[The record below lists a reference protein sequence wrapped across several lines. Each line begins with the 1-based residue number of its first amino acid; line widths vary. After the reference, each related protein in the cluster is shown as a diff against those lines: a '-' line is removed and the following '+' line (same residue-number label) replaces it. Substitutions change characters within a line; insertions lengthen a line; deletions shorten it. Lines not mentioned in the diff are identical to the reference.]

1 MDDPLLTSDFFVDIL
16 LFNSSLT
23 FFYTYLKHFFKDD
36 FLLKR
41 DFTGG
46 LAFLEF
52 KLKCRD
58 GDTKDLLL
66 WIGYCAFHL
75 GNFKRAEDA
84 YRELLDSHDVPKAVN
99 IS

>member
-1 MDDPLLTSDFFVDIL
+1 
-16 LFNSSLT
+16 
-23 FFYTYLKHFFKDD
+23 
-36 FLLKR
+36 LKR

-84 YRELLDSHDVPKAVN
+84 YRELLDSHDVPKAVITQYYSFILN
-99 IS
+99 HYSLTFFRFICI

>member
-1 MDDPLLTSDFFVDIL
+1 MPFSLTSSCVSYDSFVYAFSI
-16 LFNSSLT
+16 NII
-23 FFYTYLKHFFKDD
+23 DD
-36 FLLKR
+36 FLMKR

-75 GNFKRAEDA
+75 GHFKRAEDA
-84 YRELLDSHDVPKAVN
+84 YKELLDSHDVPKTV
-99 IS
+99 

>member
-1 MDDPLLTSDFFVDIL
+1 M
-16 LFNSSLT
+16 
-23 FFYTYLKHFFKDD
+23 
-36 FLLKR
+36 KR

-84 YRELLDSHDVPKAVN
+84 YRELLDSHDVPKAV
-99 IS
+99 STY

>member
-1 MDDPLLTSDFFVDIL
+1 MIRNTTKSKGPSGPKAKTAKEKGQPGLE
-16 LFNSSLT
+16 
-23 FFYTYLKHFFKDD
+23 D

-41 DFTGG
+41 DFTGA
-46 LAFLEF
+46 LALLEF

-75 GNFKRAEDA
+75 GNYRRAEMHIKS
-84 YRELLDSHDVPKAVN
+84 Y
-99 IS
+99 